1 MRYLLIDRIRQLEVN
16 RQLLAIKNVTL
27 SEDVYSE
34 HFFGFPVMPGALLV
48 ECLAQAG
55 TALLEV
61 STDFKKKA
69 LLVLLERAKF
79 RAMVH
84 PGDQL
89 AIAVKILST
98 DDRFV
103 QMDGTIHV
111 SERLVVNARLV
122 FTLRDANEFYPPK
135 TKHLMETIYDFWLKD
150 AQIVGMHEKKEE
162 RQ

>member
-1 MRYLLIDRIRQLEVN
+1 
-16 RQLLAIKNVTL
+16 
-27 SEDVYSE
+27 
-34 HFFGFPVMPGALLV
+34 V

-79 RAMVH
+79 RALVH

-89 AIAVKILST
+89 TIAVKILSI

-122 FTLRDANEFYPPK
+122 FTLRNIDEFYPPK

-150 AQIVGMHEKKEE
+150 AQIVGAHEKKEE